1 MSENGNNHAFISL
14 VENFLARI
22 RLLHRGG
29 GGGGGFMYTLRDAQ
43 CLAYK
48 KKKKKKTKDFFIFHR
63 CLRNLKLYETE
74 TSQHL
79 T

>member
-1 MSENGNNHAFISL
+1 MSDLTVQKCLFMSENGNNHAFISL

-29 GGGGGFMYTLRDAQ
+29 GFMYTLRDAQ

-48 KKKKKKTKDFFIFHR
+48 KKKKKKLRIFSYFIGV
-63 CLRNLKLYETE
+63 
-74 TSQHL
+74 
-79 T
+79 

>member
-43 CLAYK
+43 CLADK
-48 KKKKKKTKDFFIFHR
+48 KKKKKKLRIFSYFIGVWGILNFTK
-63 CLRNLKLYETE
+63 LKRH
-74 TSQHL
+74 SI
-79 T
+79 

>member
-14 VENFLARI
+14 VENVLARI
-22 RLLHRGG
+22 RLLHRG

-48 KKKKKKTKDFFIFHR
+48 KKKKKKLRIFSYFIGV
-63 CLRNLKLYETE
+63 
-74 TSQHL
+74 
-79 T
+79 